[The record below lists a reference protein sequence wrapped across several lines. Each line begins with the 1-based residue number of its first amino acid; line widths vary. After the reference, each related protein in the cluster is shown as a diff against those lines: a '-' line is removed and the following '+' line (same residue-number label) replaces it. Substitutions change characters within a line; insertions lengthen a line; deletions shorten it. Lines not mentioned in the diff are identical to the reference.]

1 MQALIESKGILHV
14 YAHPDD
20 ESFGNPATFAF
31 YSDQEILLFLVTLTR
46 GEAGETN
53 GICADGEL
61 GAVREKELRSACK
74 ILGIRHLD
82 IWDYPDGRISKIPE
96 EEGILR
102 IEEIYR
108 ALKPEVVVTFGD
120 DGITGHP
127 DHIAANR
134 WATGAF
140 FRIREKGEIVY
151 PSRLYWRTLPEN
163 RRRKLNRPDL
173 ICRNDFTTVIDGR
186 SFADIRE
193 KAQGCHKIQR
203 PRSDFKQPH
212 IREMGAVDCYIRVHP
227 PWKGGPKE
235 ADLFGRFFHP
245 EGTSF
250 P

>member
-31 YSDQEILLFLVTLTR
+31 YSDQEIPLFLVTLTR

-140 FRIREKGEIVY
+140 FPHSRKGRNCLSFTALLADAPRKSPEKIK
-151 PSRLYWRTLPEN
+151 P
-163 RRRKLNRPDL
+163 
-173 ICRNDFTTVIDGR
+173 
-186 SFADIRE
+186 
-193 KAQGCHKIQR
+193 
-203 PRSDFKQPH
+203 PRS
-212 IREMGAVDCYIRVHP
+212 YIPERFYHCHRRQIVCRHP
-227 PWKGGPKE
+227 GKSSGLSQNPAP
-235 ADLFGRFFHP
+235 
-245 EGTSF
+245 TI
-250 P
+250 